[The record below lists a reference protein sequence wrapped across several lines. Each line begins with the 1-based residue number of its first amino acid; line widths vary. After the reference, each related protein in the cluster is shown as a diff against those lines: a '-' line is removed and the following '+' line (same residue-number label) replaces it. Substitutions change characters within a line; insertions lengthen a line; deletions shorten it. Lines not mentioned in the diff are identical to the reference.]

1 MNEPALEAYLRAY
14 LRAYLLAHA
23 DDHLILAHRNSEW
36 IGHAPIL
43 EEDIAL
49 ANIAQDELG
58 HATLF
63 YDLVC
68 ALGGDDPDRLAFWR
82 EAGEFRCVQM
92 VEMPRGDWAFT
103 MLRQYLFDAAE
114 TILLAHLVH
123 SSYAPL
129 AQAAAKMRNEEIYHL
144 RHTTAWIKRLGL
156 GTAESHQRTQAALDA
171 LWPLAQQLFAPLPGQ
186 ADLASAGIVPDGESW
201 RQAWLAEVRPFLT
214 TCSLVIPANEA
225 PPTTDRTRHSAH
237 LAPLL
242 ADLQQVARMEQEAVW

>member
-1 MNEPALEAYLRAY
+1 MNEPALQ
-14 LRAYLLAHA
+14 AYLLALA
-23 DDHLILAHRNSEW
+23 DDHLVLSHRNGEW

-63 YDLVC
+63 YNLLC
-68 ALGGDDPDRLAFWR
+68 ALNGDDPDRLAFWR
-82 EAGEFRCVQM
+82 DAADFRCAQL
-92 VEMPRGDWAFT
+92 VEQPRGDWAFT

-114 TILLAHLVH
+114 TILLAHLVN

-144 RHTTAWIKRLGL
+144 RHTSAWVRRLGL
-156 GTAESHQRTQAALDA
+156 GTAESQQRTQTALDA

-186 ADLASAGIVPDGESW
+186 EALVAAGVVPDGESW
-201 RQAWLAEVRPFLT
+201 RQAWLAEIRPFLT
-214 TCSLVIPANEA
+214 ACSLTIPAHDA
-225 PPTTDRTRHSAH
+225 PPPADRASHSPH

-242 ADLQQVARMEQEAVW
+242 ANLQQVARMEEDAVW